1 MLPVLRR
8 NRTIPTEWDFFDV
21 GREFD
26 RLLGNVGNAL
36 PTGWS
41 PAVDVRE
48 SDDEFF
54 GSAELPGLEADD
66 VEVTI
71 DDGVLSLTGEKKEVF
86 EEGGGKN
93 GSGRHIVERRY
104 GRFVRKFSLP
114 REVNAGKVTAKFT
127 DGILEVALPKAA
139 GAKPRRIK
147 IGAN

>member
-8 NRTIPTEWDFFDV
+8 NRTIPAEWDFFSV

-26 RLLGNVGNAL
+26 RLLGNVGSAF

-41 PAVDVRE
+41 PSVDVRE
-48 SDDEFF
+48 SDDEFLV
-54 GSAELPGLEADD
+54 SAELPGLKAGD

-71 DDGVLSLTGEKKEVF
+71 EDGVLSLTGEKKEVI

-93 GSGRHIVERRY
+93 GSGRHVVERRY

-114 REVNAGKVTAKFT
+114 REVNAGKVTAKFA
-127 DGILEVALPKAA
+127 DGVLEVALPKTAT
-139 GAKPRRIK
+139 AKPRQIK
-147 IGAN
+147 ISAN